1 MASIVL
7 LTMLI
12 VALGLGVAYWNARIA
27 GKIWLESM
35 AVGGWIRVVAWCG
48 AIQSA
53 MGFALI
59 YTLVVGIP
67 LALYLKVKVEFFEYW
82 MSWLAV
88 LAVPALIGSS
98 LIIAIESWRRWGRAR
113 SLKNLGFAGWN
124 TVSSVSSLDKDL
136 TGIGEAVGK
145 LFSVFS
151 SSKSKPE
158 SDATSAAESAA
169 SDGDSGGDGE
179 SKSEDSDK
187 GSAKGTALLA
197 LLLTVVSII
206 AGGWTTYK
214 IMQKYIGS
222 DPLPFDEA
230 RFLG

>member
-1 MASIVL
+1 MPGVILFMA
-7 LTMLI
+7 LI
-12 VALGLGVAYWNARIA
+12 VGIGLGVAYWNARIA
-27 GKIWLESM
+27 GKIWLESK

-53 MGFALI
+53 VAFALV
-59 YTLVVGIP
+59 YTVVVGIP

-82 MSWLAV
+82 MDWLAV
-88 LAVPALIGSS
+88 FAVPALIGSS
-98 LIIAIESWRRWGRAR
+98 LIIAIESWRRWGRNR
-113 SLKNLGFAGWN
+113 SLLNLGFAGWN

-136 TGIGEAVGK
+136 SAIGEAVGR
-145 LFSVFS
+145 LFHVFS
-151 SSKSKPE
+151 SSKPVSEANAVSTTENSSSGSDDAGKNDDSE
-158 SDATSAAESAA
+158 SEKS
-169 SDGDSGGDGE
+169 SG
-179 SKSEDSDK
+179 K
-187 GSAKGTALLA
+187 GAALLA
-197 LLLTVVSII
+197 LFLTIASII

>member
-1 MASIVL
+1 MAVMIL
-7 LTMLI
+7 LTLLI
-12 VALGLGVAYWNARIA
+12 VAIGLGVAYWNARIA
-27 GKIWLESM
+27 GKIWLESK

-67 LALYLKVKVEFFEYW
+67 LALYLKVEVEFFEYW
-82 MSWLAV
+82 MSWVAV
-88 LAVPALIGSS
+88 LALPALIGSS
-98 LIIAIESWRRWGRAR
+98 LIIAIESWRRWGRER

-124 TVSSVSSLDKDL
+124 TFSSTASLDKDL
-136 TGIGEAVGK
+136 SAIGEAIGK

-151 SSKSKPE
+151 SSKSKTE
-158 SDATSAAESAA
+158 SNAASTSESAD
-169 SDGDSGGDGE
+169 SGSDSGGEGS

-187 GSAKGTALLA
+187 GSGKGTALLA
-197 LLLTVVSII
+197 LLLTIASII